1 MQTDTELLL
10 EALSQPPSAILLWLG
25 HRLRRRFAGR
35 AVVEV
40 ADTYL
45 LRLEEYAAD
54 GHAEVHKW
62 VDPRTRPPVRYN
74 NQLQLNVASPNN
86 QDMIW
91 LSERTS
97 SLTKP

>member
-40 ADTYL
+40 NIDTVTDRETITE
-45 LRLEEYAAD
+45 RLI
-54 GHAEVHKW
+54 
-62 VDPRTRPPVRYN
+62 DPNAR
-74 NQLQLNVASPNN
+74 
-86 QDMIW
+86 D
-91 LSERTS
+91 
-97 SLTKP
+97 SLM